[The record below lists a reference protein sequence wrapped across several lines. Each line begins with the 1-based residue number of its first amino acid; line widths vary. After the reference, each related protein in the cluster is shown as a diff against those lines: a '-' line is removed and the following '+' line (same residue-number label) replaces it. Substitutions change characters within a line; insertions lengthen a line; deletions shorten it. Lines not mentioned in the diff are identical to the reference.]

1 MTSARRHVP
10 ALVAPA
16 TALVLLGGCASAGSK
31 PRVGLLRVDAPLQEP
46 VWVPE
51 EKVVLALDED
61 RRQVVRVNVGEAT
74 LGTPALVHS
83 VELEDVGENL
93 ALSPEEPELAFLP
106 RPGSGRI
113 SALDTDS
120 LRVVDS
126 YNVGASPTYATPD
139 VQSEVL
145 FTLSRDGS
153 TVSGVGIET
162 PEEIPDV
169 DVGGGAETLLEAPEK
184 GLDPAFWIAG
194 AGSVAF
200 YGGDPPERM
209 IGRPMDA
216 QDIAVD
222 LASSQRA
229 YIAEADRVVALE
241 GDPERLLEG
250 KLEVMATRSLGER
263 VQHLTSGELHVFAAT
278 QDKLV
283 AMRRETLE
291 PVESV
296 EFGPLF
302 EREGVSPSGISGM
315 TVGTEY
321 VYLTLEGEPYVLSVK
336 KP

>member
-74 LGTPALVHS
+74 LGTRALVHS

-126 YNVGASPTYATPD
+126 YNVGASPTYATLD

-169 DVGGGAETLLEAPEK
+169 DVGGGPGERSRP
-184 GLDPAFWIAG
+184 GVLDRGRGQCRVLRRGPAG
-194 AGSVAF
+194 AHDWEA
-200 YGGDPPERM
+200 D
-209 IGRPMDA
+209 GRPGHRCRPRQLPA
-216 QDIAVD
+216 GLHRRGRPRRGPRGRSGAPVGGQAGGH
-222 LASSQRA
+222 
-229 YIAEADRVVALE
+229 
-241 GDPERLLEG
+241 GDPE
-250 KLEVMATRSLGER
+250 
-263 VQHLTSGELHVFAAT
+263 SG
-278 QDKLV
+278 
-283 AMRRETLE
+283 
-291 PVESV
+291 
-296 EFGPLF
+296 
-302 EREGVSPSGISGM
+302 
-315 TVGTEY
+315 
-321 VYLTLEGEPYVLSVK
+321 
-336 KP
+336 